1 MRYIKGIVALLVL
14 GLSLSASVSAQS
26 LHFIGF
32 ANTLDRGI
40 GGNCGDDLTHMHS
53 TASYLADS
61 FGYDFKLYQN
71 IGEDCSKER
80 LMELLST
87 LPCTPED
94 IVIFFY
100 SGHGV
105 HAKADAGNLPQ
116 MCLKYGGYQEKNFV
130 PVRVVK
136 EVLSQRGARL
146 NLIVTDC
153 CNNISSS
160 VSAKGLFAD
169 KANTSLTLG
178 SEDIK
183 NLRKLFFDKKGTVVM
198 TSSKKGQVSLCD
210 RRGGSF
216 FTNVFIE
223 AIDRVKDGLVAADW
237 NQFSNDVKKETLSRT
252 AQVVR
257 ESPEPMEPQEPYSE
271 FYFSTGSSNN
281 PVAVSN
287 ANPAPSRFETTDRAG
302 KFFANLLNSQNT
314 LNDKMSIANSAKN
327 SLFSRDAQVRIVG
340 RDGSTSIGLEDID
353 TFLSRICMSKKIR
366 SVHVVKQAVN
376 QADKYTYLVVQEIY
390 NE

>member
-32 ANTLDRGI
+32 ANTLDQNI
-40 GGNCGDDLTHMHS
+40 GKCCQADIDHMSS

-61 FGYDFKLYQN
+61 FGYDLKEYRN
-71 IGEDCSKER
+71 TGEDCSKER

-105 HAKADAGNLPQ
+105 HAEADAGNLPQ

-153 CNNISSS
+153 CNNISSR

-178 SEDIK
+178 NDEVK

-198 TSSKKGQVSLCD
+198 TSSKKGQVSYCAD
-210 RRGGSF
+210 AENGSH
-216 FTNVFIE
+216 FTIAFNE

-237 NQFSNDVKKETLSRT
+237 NQLSNDVKKETLSRT
-252 AQVVR
+252 QK
-257 ESPEPMEPQEPYSE
+257 EQEPYSE